1 MRDGA
6 LARAV
11 DSFRRRRPLRFLVI
25 GVFNTAV
32 SYGSYSLLVLSGI
45 NLPLAS
51 LLGLLLGIFVG
62 FLTQGRI
69 VFGNATRSSF
79 VRFVLAWTAMYF
91 VHLGIVLGLMRFGVH
106 PVAGGAVA
114 LCVITALS
122 YFVLRDLVFRA
133 DAGSPDLS
141 LPRERH
147 RTQRNSR

>member
-1 MRDGA
+1 MGDASERII
-6 LARAV
+6 RA
-11 DSFRRRRPLRFLVI
+11 FRQRRPLRFVVI
-25 GVFNTAV
+25 GLFNTAV

-69 VFGNATRSSF
+69 VFGNATRISF
-79 VRFVLAWTAMYF
+79 LRFVLAWSTMYF

-133 DAGSPDLS
+133 DAEPAITASDLS
-141 LPRERH
+141 LPGDRH
-147 RTQRNSR
+147 